1 MYNVNHQKMKK
12 ALLLLSLFV
21 FVSQLS
27 FAQGR
32 KVYEK
37 AAMDAIAA
45 EDYSAAIGYYDV
57 LLDDAGYQDLNGYY
71 NAAGAAYN
79 FRLFNRAERYYQ
91 WANDNGGQEEFP
103 DLDYRMG
110 MTKKRLGKYDEA
122 KKLFE
127 KFLAAHASSTLAEK
141 ATEQIEQCTWAKDL
155 MDTPILNINSPM
167 PIKDPEII
175 EHLDTTINSRY
186 TDIAPLSRNDILYY
200 SSIRNFA
207 GEDKAPFARILS
219 SENGVLATPVSGL
232 GGTEQ
237 SVSHTA
243 ISEDGSRIYFT
254 ICEQKGINKYRCDLY
269 YRDQDGESWG
279 DAKKL
284 ALNKN
289 NFTSTH
295 PTVGIDRKTGE
306 ELLFFASDRSGGM
319 GGLDIWCSIIKDGD
333 VGAAFN
339 VGAINTASDDITPYF
354 HTRKNTLFF
363 STDGRKTLGGFDV
376 YKSGK
381 NGNEW
386 SAPVHTGAEVNSSYD
401 EVYLSLNEKGDRAY
415 FSSNRPGGICK
426 DTTAAECVCD
436 DIYATNVPYVDL
448 IVETYNSITRE
459 ELTETVVTLG
469 KEGIKTVESQGPE
482 NKFNFFYDID
492 FQEAYTVNG
501 SKEGYDP
508 DATDFDTYER
518 TESGTIVKELYLTP
532 KIDVLAKTIDK
543 STGEPLNGVTVQLV
557 EEPSATLDSK
567 TKYDSNE
574 FDYGLNFKKR
584 YYLIATKPGYSSA
597 KVEVFTDDIPIVP
610 THLERILRLCKEP
623 FGDFPAIALY
633 FDNDYPKIR
642 KTWNKETSRNI
653 IIGGQ
658 TETNYEEVYR
668 LYTAES
674 RKNEYLRA
682 FDDEESKDRVR
693 YFFDEI
699 TSNFNRL
706 EDFAEKLYT
715 YLSTTDSREPVVIT
729 IKGYASPLAKPAYNE
744 LLTERRI
751 YSIEKYLYEYR
762 GGALKSYASLI
773 KINKEPYGES
783 LAQGGSEDRSNK
795 KASIYSVDASQERR
809 VEILNVSGVRAD
821 CESDNKS
828 MGTR

>member
-1 MYNVNHQKMKK
+1 M
-12 ALLLLSLFV
+12 
-21 FVSQLS
+21 S

-37 AAMDAIAA
+37 AALEAIAA
-45 EDYSAAIGYYDV
+45 EDYSTAISYYDV
-57 LLDDAGYQDLNGYY
+57 LLDDAGYKDLNGYY

-91 WANDNGGQEEFP
+91 WASENGGYEEFP
-103 DLDYRMG
+103 DLDFRMG
-110 MTKKRLGKYDEA
+110 MTKKRLAKYDEA
-122 KKLFE
+122 KKYFE
-127 KFLAAHASSTLAEK
+127 KFLTAHASSALAEK
-141 ATEQIEQCTWAKDL
+141 ATQQIEQCTWAKDL
-155 MDTPILNINSPM
+155 TDNPVLNINSPM

-186 TDIAPLSRNDILYY
+186 TDLAPLSRNGKLYY

-207 GEDKAPFARILS
+207 GEEKAPFARILA
-219 SENGVLATPVSGL
+219 SENGALAVPVSGL

-243 ISEDGSRIYFT
+243 LTEDGSRIYFT

-289 NFTSTH
+289 NSTSTH

-339 VGAINTASDDITPYF
+339 VGAINTVDDDITPYF
-354 HTRKNTLFF
+354 HSRKNTLFF
-363 STDGRKTLGGFDV
+363 STDGRNTLGGFDV

-381 NGNEW
+381 SGSDW
-386 SAPVHTGAEVNSSYD
+386 SAPVHTGAAVNSSYD
-401 EVYLSLNEKGDRAY
+401 EVYLSLNERGDRAY

-426 DTTAAECVCD
+426 DTTTAECICD
-436 DIYATNVPYVDL
+436 DIYAANVPYVDL
-448 IVETYNSITRE
+448 IVETYNSITQE
-459 ELTETVVTLG
+459 ELTQTVVTLG
-469 KEGIKTVESQGPE
+469 KEGIKAVESQGPE

-501 SKEGYDP
+501 NKEGYNP
-508 DATDFDTYER
+508 DAADFDTYER
-518 TESGTIVKELYLTP
+518 TESGTIVKKLYLTP
-532 KIDVLAKTIDK
+532 LIDVLATTVDK
-543 STGEPLNGVTVQLV
+543 STGLALNGVTVQLV
-557 EEPSATLDSK
+557 EEPTATLDSK
-567 TKYDSNE
+567 TQYDSNE
-574 FDYGLNFKKR
+574 FGYDLNFKKR
-584 YYLIATKPGYSSA
+584 YYLIASKPGYTSD
-597 KVEVFTDDIPIVP
+597 KVEVFTDNIPVEP

-623 FGDFPAIALY
+623 FGDFPTIALY

-642 KTWNKETSRNI
+642 KTWNKETSRNT

-668 LYTAES
+668 LYTTDS

-706 EDFAEKLYT
+706 EEFAGKLHS
-715 YLSTTDSREPVVIT
+715 YLSTTDSKETIVIT
-729 IKGYASPLAKPAYNE
+729 IKGFASPLAKPAYNK

-762 GGALKSYASLI
+762 GGVLAPYASMI
-773 KINKEPYGES
+773 KITKEPYGES
-783 LAQGGSEDRSNK
+783 LAKGGSEDRSDK
-795 KASIYSVDASQERR
+795 KASIYSVDASRERR
-809 VEILNVSGVRAD
+809 VEILNVSGIRAD
-821 CESDNKS
+821 CESSS
-828 MGTR
+828 MGNR